1 VAILKDP
8 IESAIQW
15 HDSQISTSEGISTST
30 DFHHPFQIEGAR
42 WHLLRTLAG
51 PRLGTELVP
60 FISRE
65 AQLQRNIDATGK
77 IHCIAWVVLSAAR
90 DLYSATHYLG
100 GTAVTAPPFFDTAA
114 RSDTLFWHP
123 DPKRISG
130 FPVDSPLVMALA
142 DFTDND
148 FEENYAPHL
157 QRRQDWVIL
166 TPPLPN
172 GAKKKAFLEQYGH
185 KVAIGQGKVYR
196 ERGWWMSGRD
206 ALASYATPLEGW
218 VSKGQTP
225 DTKRVSALT
234 SVFQN
239 TAAHDPPL
247 FDTSKMAQLFREG
260 TEMGLLGLHSSAHH
274 VYATDGSL
282 EGGHMGAGVY
292 IVRSGKAL
300 RCRVGRSRES
310 RTSLRVE
317 TGASYLALEHG
328 RDIAAPIFI
337 LTDSANHLQELE
349 DWVGPGKYPTL
360 HSSKDGDI
368 VRGVLE
374 LLHHRFTLGF
384 PTFFVKVQ
392 AHRGEPYNEAA
403 DRIASTATRNEDVPL
418 LWNAPSGRIIY
429 QFAPDESNSEDDL
442 YSASMNDTVK
452 KFINNQA
459 AMSILFSSPTQG
471 HTESFLRHPHSSRD
485 LLGACLADSS
495 FPDGAKKRL
504 IQSVSLQFP
513 CRALL
518 HQWGKEDSPNCPFAM
533 KGNLWDTFKVAV
545 RS

>member
-1 VAILKDP
+1 M
-8 IESAIQW
+8 
-15 HDSQISTSEGISTST
+15 
-30 DFHHPFQIEGAR
+30 
-42 WHLLRTLAG
+42 
-51 PRLGTELVP
+51 
-60 FISRE
+60 SRE

-90 DLYSATHYLG
+90 DLYSATQYLG

-123 DPKRISG
+123 DPTRISG

-185 KVAIGQGKVYR
+185 KVATGQGKVYR

-206 ALASYATPLEGW
+206 ALASYATPLEW

-225 DTKRVSALT
+225 DAKSVSVLTGAL
-234 SVFQN
+234 QN

-247 FDTSKMAQLFREG
+247 FDPSKMAQLFREG
-260 TEMGLLGLHSSAHH
+260 TEMGLLGLHSSASH

-300 RCRVGRSRES
+300 PCRMGRSRES
-310 RTSLRVE
+310 RTSLQVE

-374 LLHHRFTLGF
+374 LLHHRVTLGF
-384 PTFFVKVQ
+384 PTFFVKVR

-403 DRIASTATRNEDVPL
+403 DRIASTATRDEDVPL

-429 QFAPDESNSEDDL
+429 QFAHIESNSDDDL

-452 KFINNQA
+452 KFIKNQA
-459 AMSILFSSPTQG
+459 AMPTLYSSTQG
-471 HTESFLRHPHSSRD
+471 HTESFLRRPHSSRD

-495 FPDGAKKRL
+495 VPDGAKKRL
-504 IQSVSLQFP
+504 IQ
-513 CRALL
+513 
-518 HQWGKEDSPNCPFAM
+518 
-533 KGNLWDTFKVAV
+533 
-545 RS
+545 